1 MMNDG
6 KFHVFLNYASA
17 VLLGLCAIGLIVLAY
32 NCFSSKRPQTH
43 RIILTVSPD
52 SVYDDKQFCYYT
64 DSLINVINKHE
75 HVIADRY
82 EAILEDRAD
91 TQKYWSIAGMLV
103 SIIIGIAGFFGFK
116 TIKDIEHDCQET
128 AKKIAAGTA
137 TSVAASTSRTK
148 TVEYLEQNLR
158 EKVLNASDVYL
169 GNQEKYVSDMVND
182 AIANNLKDC
191 SSKLDELT
199 GEMEEIEER
208 LDKIERSLNVD
219 GETNASAPSDSN
231 EQPVATSASGEIDLF
246 E

>member
-1 MMNDG
+1 MED
-6 KFHVFLNYASA
+6 KLKSFLDKSA
-17 VLLGLCAIGLIVLAY
+17 AILLVVCAIGLIVLAC

-91 TQKYWSIAGMLV
+91 TQKYWSIAGILV

-128 AKKIAAGTA
+128 AKKIAAETA
-137 TSVAASTSRTK
+137 TSVATSTSKTK
-148 TVEYLEQNLR
+148 TEEYLQQHLR
-158 EKVLNASDVYL
+158 EEVQNASDVYL
-169 GNQEKYVSDMVND
+169 GNQENHIKEMVQNAVARVQND
-182 AIANNLKDC
+182 T
-191 SSKLDELT
+191 SEMLDDLN
-199 GEMEEIEER
+199 GRVDEISER
-208 LDKIERSLNVD
+208 LDALDSAD
-219 GETNASAPSDSN
+219 TAETEPPTSS
-231 EQPVATSASGEIDLF
+231 SASGEIDLF
-246 E
+246 G